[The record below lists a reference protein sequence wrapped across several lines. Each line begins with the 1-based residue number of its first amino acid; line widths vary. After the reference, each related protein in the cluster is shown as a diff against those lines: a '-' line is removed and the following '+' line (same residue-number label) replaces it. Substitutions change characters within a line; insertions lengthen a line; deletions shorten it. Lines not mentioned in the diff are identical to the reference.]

1 LDVGIEKL
9 KLMYSEDRKAIL
21 ITYPNQF
28 ALSEAK
34 SLAESAGYSIIEVIS
49 QKNLTRSRFGVGK
62 GKADEIKERVATLK
76 PDVIIFDEVLKPSQQ
91 YNLARVCKIDVL
103 DREKLILEIFLNRAV
118 TNESRIQVKLA
129 QLKYDIVRVKE
140 KSRLAKLG
148 EQPGFFGLGK
158 YDADVHILDIKK
170 RTALLKKK
178 LQAEEKKRAL
188 HRIQR
193 LSDNLPLISLT
204 GYTSAGKT
212 SLFNMLSSENKE
224 TSTKLFTTLTTFT
237 RASEIEGR
245 KVLVSDTIGFISKL
259 PPYMIEAFKSTLSEL
274 NYANIILL
282 IIDFSDD
289 VPIIKKKL
297 KSSLEILSKLQISF
311 QKCILVLNKIDMVK
325 TNEIKDKITELNVNE
340 NMDQIIPI
348 SAQMGYNLPELKKLI
363 SKQLVNQSSPP
374 L

>member
-1 LDVGIEKL
+1 LDVRIEKL

-340 NMDQIIPI
+340 NMNQIIPI

-363 SKQLVNQSSPP
+363 SKQLVNQSSLP

>member
-1 LDVGIEKL
+1 LDVRIEKL

-34 SLAESAGYSIIEVIS
+34 SLAESAAYSIIEVIS
-49 QKNLTRSRFGVGK
+49 QKNLTHSRFGVGK

>member
-9 KLMYSEDRKAIL
+9 KFMYSEDRKAIL

-212 SLFNMLSSENKE
+212 SLFNILSSENKE

-363 SKQLVNQSSPP
+363 FKQLVNQSSPP

>member
-1 LDVGIEKL
+1 MFRIEKL
-9 KLMYSEDRKAIL
+9 KLMYSEDREAIL

-49 QKNLTRSRFGVGK
+49 QKNLIRSRFGVGK
-62 GKADEIKERVATLK
+62 GKAEEIKERVSALK

-91 YNLARVCKIDVL
+91 YNLARLCKIDVL

-118 TNESRIQVKLA
+118 TNESKIQVKLA

-158 YDADVHILDIKK
+158 YDADVHILDIKR
-170 RTALLKKK
+170 RTALLKKQ

-193 LSDNLPLISLT
+193 LSDNSPLISLT

-212 SLFNMLSSENKE
+212 SLFNILSSENKE

-282 IIDFSDD
+282 IIDFSDE
-289 VPIIKKKL
+289 VPIIMKKL
-297 KSSLEILSKLQISF
+297 KSSLEILSKLQIPF
-311 QKCILVLNKIDMVK
+311 QKCILVLNKIDLVK
-325 TNEIKDKITELNVNE
+325 NNEIKDKIMELNINE
-340 NMDQIIPI
+340 NMNQIIPI
-348 SAQMGYNLPELKKLI
+348 SAQMGYNLPGLKKLI
-363 SKQLVNQSSPP
+363 SKQLANQPTPSI
-374 L
+374 

>member
-1 LDVGIEKL
+1 
-9 KLMYSEDRKAIL
+9 MYSEDRKAIL

-34 SLAESAGYSIIEVIS
+34 SLAESIGYSIIEVIS
-49 QKNLTRSRFGVGK
+49 QKNITRSRFGVGK
-62 GKADEIKERVATLK
+62 GKAEDIKERVAVLK
-76 PDVIIFDEVLKPSQQ
+76 PDVIIFDEILKPSQQ
-91 YNLARVCKIDVL
+91 YNLARLCRIDIV

-118 TNESRIQVKLA
+118 TNESKIQVKLA

-140 KSRLAKLG
+140 KARLAKLG
-148 EQPGFFGLGK
+148 EQPGFYGLGK

-170 RTALLKKK
+170 RTAVLKNK
-178 LQAEEKKRAL
+178 LQAEERKRSL

-193 LSDNLPLISLT
+193 LSGNTPLISLT

-212 SLFNMLSSENKE
+212 SLFNELTNENKE

-237 RASEIEGR
+237 RASQIEGR

-274 NYANIILL
+274 NYANVILL

-289 VPIIKKKL
+289 VPIIRKKL
-297 KSSLEILSKLQISF
+297 RSSLEILSKLQIPF

-325 TNEIKDKITELNVNE
+325 NNEIKNKMKELNVNE

-348 SAQMGYNLPELKKLI
+348 SAQMGYNLPRLKQLI
-363 SKQLVNQSSPP
+363 SKQFAD
-374 L
+374 

>member
-1 LDVGIEKL
+1 
-9 KLMYSEDRKAIL
+9 MYSEGRKAIL

-34 SLAESAGYSIIEVIS
+34 GLAESVGYFILEVIS
-49 QKNLTRSRFGVGK
+49 QKNITRSRFGVGK
-62 GKADEIKERVATLK
+62 GKAEEIKERVAALK
-76 PDVIIFDEVLKPSQQ
+76 PDVIIYDEILKPSQQ
-91 YNLARVCKIDVL
+91 YNLARLCKIEIV

-118 TNESRIQVKLA
+118 TNESKIQVKLA

-140 KSRLAKLG
+140 KARLAKLG
-148 EQPGFFGLGK
+148 EQPGFYGLGK
-158 YDADVHILDIKK
+158 YDADVHILDIKR
-170 RTALLKKK
+170 RTTLLKKK
-178 LQAEEKKRAL
+178 LQAEERKRAL

-193 LSDNLPLISLT
+193 LSSSIPLISLT

-212 SLFNMLSSENKE
+212 SLFNILTNENKE

-237 RASEIEGR
+237 RSSQIEGR

-274 NYANIILL
+274 NYANVILL
-282 IIDFSDD
+282 IIDFTDD

-297 KSSLEILSKLQISF
+297 MSSLEILSKLQIPF

-325 TNEIKDKITELNVNE
+325 NNEIKSKMNELNVTE

-348 SAQMGYNLPELKKLI
+348 SAQLGYNLPRLKKLI
-363 SKQLVNQSSPP
+363 SMQVADLPSTS
-374 L
+374 

>member
-1 LDVGIEKL
+1 
-9 KLMYSEDRKAIL
+9 MYSEDRKAIL

-49 QKNLTRSRFGVGK
+49 QKNLIRSRFGVGK

-103 DREKLILEIFLNRAV
+103 DREKLILEIFLSRAV

-178 LQAEEKKRAL
+178 LQAEEKKRDL

-363 SKQLVNQSSPP
+363 SKQLVNQFSPP

>member
-1 LDVGIEKL
+1 LDVRIEKL

>member
-1 LDVGIEKL
+1 LDVRIEKL

-62 GKADEIKERVATLK
+62 GKADEIKERVSTLK

>member
-1 LDVGIEKL
+1 MDVRIEKL
-9 KLMYSEDRKAIL
+9 KLMYSEDRKALL
-21 ITYPNQF
+21 ITYPYQF
-28 ALSEAK
+28 TLSEAK
-34 SLAESAGYSIIEVIS
+34 SLAESVGYSIIEIIS

-62 GKADEIKERVATLK
+62 GKAEEIKERVAALK

-91 YNLARVCKIDVL
+91 YNLARLCKIDVL
-103 DREKLILEIFLNRAV
+103 DREKLILEIFLNRAA
-118 TNESRIQVKLA
+118 TNESKIQVKIA

-212 SLFNMLSSENKE
+212 SLFNILSSENKE

-282 IIDFSDD
+282 IIDFSDE
-289 VPIIKKKL
+289 VPVIKKKL
-297 KSSLEILSKLQISF
+297 KSSLEILSKLQIPF

-325 TNEIKDKITELNVNE
+325 NNEIKDKIMELNVNE
-340 NMDQIIPI
+340 NREQIIPI
-348 SAQMGYNLPELKKLI
+348 SAQMGYNLPALKKLI
-363 SKQLVNQSSPP
+363 SKQLVNQASPP
-374 L
+374 V